1 MIQEPENYAAQT
13 VQAETEFMEVGPD
26 GYREKRITPPCA
38 AHDCD
43 GPGTQLVVYEAIA
56 RWPSGRVLRGCV
68 RVGVQVC
75 EEHFEKLAR
84 GDDVIL

>member
-1 MIQEPENYAAQT
+1 MISEPENYAAQT
-13 VQAETEFMEVGPD
+13 VQADFEEISHD
-26 GYREKRITPPCA
+26 SYREKRIVPPCA

-43 GPGTQLVVYEAIA
+43 EAGTQLVLYEAIA

-75 EEHFEKLAR
+75 EDHFEKLTR
-84 GDDVIL
+84 GEDVTL